1 MSFPQQ
7 LAQAGLERA
16 VVTSDH
22 TGISTTYF
30 DHLVHEIE
38 NILQDIF
45 STSSKIKLKK
55 DKLVISLL
63 TGLALGHKS
72 KTALRSVSS
81 S

>member
-45 STSSKIKLKK
+45 
-55 DKLVISLL
+55 
-63 TGLALGHKS
+63 
-72 KTALRSVSS
+72 
-81 S
+81 